1 MRRAGTCLFSLFLLM
16 ALFPGLVSPCDPWK
30 RFDPYEP
37 PGPAH
42 WLGTND
48 LGNDVLAE
56 LIHGARASLVV
67 GLGTGILAT
76 ALGLLV
82 GMAAGYYRGAVDE
95 VLMTLTD
102 VTLMVPRIP
111 MVIIVGFFLRPGA
124 AVMVPVLGLL
134 WWASTARV
142 VRSRAMQ
149 VRQMPFVAAARALGF
164 GDLHIL
170 RTDVLPHLLS
180 VLVPKF
186 LLTVASAMITEASLS
201 FLGLGDPSAKS
212 WGMMIHYAFERG
224 GFVRGLW
231 WWYLAPGLATTLC
244 VLSLVL
250 IGSSA
255 GGEEPLAAGP
265 TE

>member
-1 MRRAGTCLFSLFLLM
+1 MRRAGIVLFSLFLLM
-16 ALFPGLVSPCDPWK
+16 AVFPRLLAPCDPWR
-30 RFDPYEP
+30 RFEPYEP
-37 PGPAH
+37 PGRGH

-48 LGNDVLAE
+48 LGNDILSE
-56 LIHGARASLVV
+56 LVHGSRVSLIV

-76 ALGLLV
+76 ALGLCV
-82 GMAAGYYRGAVDE
+82 GAAAGYFRGAADE
-95 VLMTLTD
+95 VLMTATD

-111 MVIIVGFFLRPGA
+111 MVIIAGYFLRPGA
-124 AVMVPVLGLL
+124 WVTVCVLGSL

-142 VRSRAMQ
+142 MRSRAMQ
-149 VRQMPFVAAARALGF
+149 VGQMPFVSAAKALGF

-170 RTDVLPHLLS
+170 LTDVFPHLVP

-201 FLGLGDPSAKS
+201 FLGLGDPSVKS

-231 WWYLAPGLATTLC
+231 WWYMAPGLATTLC

-250 IGSSA
+250 MGSSA
-255 GGEEPLAAGP
+255 AAGEPLAAGP
-265 TE
+265 PE